1 MRIMLP
7 LIKALGLSTPSLF
20 RVSLV
25 LSALLYSCS
34 SEELSVPPAVEASG
48 GPVEVRAEAPPVI
61 QSAPV
66 ARGVIKFKKLT
77 HDFGAVDD
85 TEEVHC
91 NFDFTNDGDGV
102 LLIREIK
109 PSCGCTTTTLEKM
122 EYQPGESGSIEL
134 NFHPKG
140 YGPQTKTITIKSNSS
155 GNDRLVLYIKA
166 VVTPFVQFEPR
177 SVRFAQVP
185 TTEGREQT
193 VKVSCRD
200 TGAVFGGPVCTHPS
214 FTAEWT
220 VPPVDGVG
228 TLTVKLKPGAAKGN
242 VINKVKLDVLGAKAP
257 GEPAQ
262 KQTAELS
269 ASAAVFGEI
278 IIEPVFLSVGRVD
291 PGGRVDK
298 SVILRRP
305 EGAPFKLLSA
315 ELMNPAPANLEVSM
329 TQTGSKWTV
338 RVHGESG
345 TYQGLVRGSV
355 VIQTD
360 VAGDPRLTI
369 PVMGAVRPDPKK

>member
-1 MRIMLP
+1 MLP
-7 LIKALGLSTPSLF
+7 LIKAFDISTAPLF
-20 RVSLV
+20 RVFLV
-25 LSALLYSCS
+25 LSALLSSCG
-34 SEELSVPPAVEASG
+34 SEEASPPPSAGVNRAPVEAKFN
-48 GPVEVRAEAPPVI
+48 PAPVI
-61 QSAPV
+61 QSAPA
-66 ARGVIKFKKLT
+66 ARGEIKFKKLI

-91 NFDFTNDGDGV
+91 NFDFTNTGDGL

-109 PSCGCTTTTLEKM
+109 ASCGCTTTSLEKM

-177 SVRFAQVP
+177 SVRFNQVP

-214 FTAEWT
+214 FTAEWSI
-220 VPPVDGVG
+220 PPVDGVG

-242 VINKVKLDVLGAKAP
+242 VINKVKLDVQGARAP
-257 GEPAQ
+257 GEPAR

-291 PGGRVDK
+291 PGGRIDK

-315 ELMNPAPANLEVSM
+315 ELTNPAPANLEVSM

-338 RVHGESG
+338 RVHGDSG

-360 VAGDPRLTI
+360 VAGDPRLRI

>member
-1 MRIMLP
+1 P
-7 LIKALGLSTPSLF
+7 
-20 RVSLV
+20 
-25 LSALLYSCS
+25 
-34 SEELSVPPAVEASG
+34 
-48 GPVEVRAEAPPVI
+48 RA
-61 QSAPV
+61 
-66 ARGVIKFKKLT
+66 
-77 HDFGAVDD
+77 
-85 TEEVHC
+85 
-91 NFDFTNDGDGV
+91 
-102 LLIREIK
+102 
-109 PSCGCTTTTLEKM
+109 
-122 EYQPGESGSIEL
+122 
-134 NFHPKG
+134 
-140 YGPQTKTITIKSNSS
+140 
-155 GNDRLVLYIKA
+155 
-166 VVTPFVQFEPR
+166 
-177 SVRFAQVP
+177 VRFDQVP

-220 VPPVDGVG
+220 VPPVNGVG

-242 VINKVKLDVLGAKAP
+242 VINKVKLDVQGARAP
-257 GEPAQ
+257 GEPVQ
-262 KQTAELS
+262 KQTAEFS

-278 IIEPVFLSVGRVD
+278 IIEPVFISVGRVD

-298 SVILRRP
+298 SILLRRP
-305 EGAPFKLLSA
+305 KGAPFQLLSA
-315 ELMNPAPANLEVSM
+315 ELKNPAPANLEVSI